1 MLLRLLLQDDIARDG
16 AKRRPITHNMKSRKL
31 QFSRLLSISDR
42 QDKPYVTLIER
53 NKQKL
58 FPIWISQESET
69 QERTTFSMKEIRFA
83 ESNVV

>member
-1 MLLRLLLQDDIARDG
+1 MLLRLLLQDDMARDG
-16 AKRRPITHNMKSRKL
+16 EKRRPITHNMKSRKL

-42 QDKPYVTLIER
+42 RDKPYVTLIER

-58 FPIWISQESET
+58 FPIRISQESET

-83 ESNVV
+83 DSNVV